1 MGKRSLGT
9 LLELGSE
16 GDMGIGDMAQLYAVY
31 PYASAWKRVAQDFMP
46 AADILLRMSSDVL
59 VGSKPSSCSPGQCT
73 RLQQITDYMLM
84 KKTMRLCVAVLLVA
98 AAALLVVY
106 RAVNR
111 VPSADLPQYEQVY
124 RIFEDGGCL
133 SCHSADPELPFYTKL
148 PVAGKIVMKD
158 VDSGYRAYDIRP
170 FMDALKVNGEVS
182 EVDLAKIEKVVLDDR
197 MPMPKYYLVH
207 WGSSLTAAKRDI
219 VLDWIRNERIAMH
232 SDALPENRAAEPVRP
247 IDQVVEVDA
256 AKAELGFAL
265 FHDPRLSVD
274 NTVSCATCHALETA
288 GVDNHQ
294 YSHGVDDQLG
304 GVNAPTVYNAVY
316 NFVQFW
322 DGRAKTLADQAAG
335 PPLNPVEMASP
346 SFDDIIA
353 KLEADKSFA
362 KAFKAVYPE
371 GITEATITDAIEE
384 FERTLITPNS
394 RFDKWLRGDDS
405 AITADELEG
414 YDLFKKYDCATCH
427 VGKNLGGQSYEL
439 MGLRR
444 HYFADRGMELTIED
458 NGRYKETQLERDRH
472 RFKVPGLRNVE
483 HTWPYYHDGTRET
496 LEDAVRDMGRYQSG
510 VELADAEVNKITAFL
525 KTLTGEYQGKLLTN
539 DTSRDVIHDHD
550 HEH

>member
-1 MGKRSLGT
+1 
-9 LLELGSE
+9 
-16 GDMGIGDMAQLYAVY
+16 
-31 PYASAWKRVAQDFMP
+31 
-46 AADILLRMSSDVL
+46 
-59 VGSKPSSCSPGQCT
+59 
-73 RLQQITDYMLM
+73 M
-84 KKTMRLCVAVLLVA
+84 KKLIRWCAVLLLVA
-98 AAALLVVY
+98 AAAMVVVY

-111 VPSADLPQYEQVY
+111 VPSADLPQYQQVY
-124 RIFEDGGCL
+124 KIFEDGGCL
-133 SCHSADPELPFYTKL
+133 SCHSADPDLPFYAKM
-148 PVAGKIVMKD
+148 PVAGKIVMAD
-158 VDSGYRAYDIRP
+158 IDSGYRAYDMKP
-170 FMDALKVNGEVS
+170 FMDALKVDADVT

-207 WGSSLTAAKRDI
+207 WGSSLTAAKRNI
-219 VLDWIRNERIAMH
+219 VLDWVLNKRIAMYA
-232 SDALPENRAAEPVRP
+232 DGLPQSRAGEPVRP
-247 IDQVVEVDA
+247 IDLSVDVDE
-256 AKAELGFAL
+256 AKVALGFAL

-335 PPLNPVEMASP
+335 PPLNPVEMASE
-346 SFDDIIA
+346 SFDQIIA
-353 KLEADKSFA
+353 KLAADKQFA
-362 KAFKAVYPE
+362 KAFNAVYPD
-371 GITEATITDAIEE
+371 GLTEANITDAIEE

-405 AITADELEG
+405 AISAEELTG

-427 VGKNLGGQSYEL
+427 VGQNLGGQSYEL

-444 HYFADRGMELTIED
+444 HYFADRGLELTHED

-496 LEDAVRDMGRYQSG
+496 LEDAVRDMGIYQSG
-510 VELADAEVNKITAFL
+510 VDLTDTEVNQITSFL
-525 KTLTGEYQGKLLTN
+525 KTLTGEYQGQLLTN
-539 DTSRDVIHDHD
+539 NTSRDVIHDHD
-550 HEH
+550 HDH

>member
-1 MGKRSLGT
+1 
-9 LLELGSE
+9 
-16 GDMGIGDMAQLYAVY
+16 
-31 PYASAWKRVAQDFMP
+31 
-46 AADILLRMSSDVL
+46 
-59 VGSKPSSCSPGQCT
+59 
-73 RLQQITDYMLM
+73 M
-84 KKTMRLCVAVLLVA
+84 KKLIRWCAVLLLVA
-98 AAALLVVY
+98 AAAMVVVY

-111 VPSADLPQYEQVY
+111 VPSADLPQYQQVY
-124 RIFEDGGCL
+124 KIFEDGGCL
-133 SCHSADPELPFYTKL
+133 SCHSADPDLPFYAKM
-148 PVAGKIVMKD
+148 PVAGKIVMAD
-158 VDSGYRAYDIRP
+158 IDSGYRAYDMKP
-170 FMDALKVNGEVS
+170 FMDALKVDADVT

-207 WGSSLTAAKRDI
+207 WGSSLTAAKRNI
-219 VLDWIRNERIAMH
+219 VLDWVLNKRIAMYA
-232 SDALPENRAAEPVRP
+232 DDLPQSRAGEPVRP
-247 IDQVVEVDA
+247 IDLSVDVDE
-256 AKAELGFAL
+256 AKVALGFAL

-322 DGRAKTLADQAAG
+322 DGRARTLADQAAG
-335 PPLNPVEMASP
+335 PPLNPVEMASE
-346 SFDDIIA
+346 SFDQIIA
-353 KLEADKSFA
+353 KLAADKQFA
-362 KAFKAVYPE
+362 KAFTAVYPD
-371 GITEATITDAIEE
+371 GLTEANITDAIEE

-405 AITADELEG
+405 ALTADELTG
-414 YDLFKKYDCATCH
+414 YELFKKYDCATCH
-427 VGKNLGGQSYEL
+427 VGQNLGGQSYEL

-444 HYFADRGMELTIED
+444 HYFADRGLELTHED

-496 LEDAVRDMGRYQSG
+496 LEDAVRDMGIYQSG
-510 VELADAEVNKITAFL
+510 VDLTDTEVNQITSFL
-525 KTLTGEYQGKLLTN
+525 KTLTGEYQGQLLTN
-539 DTSRDVIHDHD
+539 NTSRDVIHDHD
-550 HEH
+550 HDH